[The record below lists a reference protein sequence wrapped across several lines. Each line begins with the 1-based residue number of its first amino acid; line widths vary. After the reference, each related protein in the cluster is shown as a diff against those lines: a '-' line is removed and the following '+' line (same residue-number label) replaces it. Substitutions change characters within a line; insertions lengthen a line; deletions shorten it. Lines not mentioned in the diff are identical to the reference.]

1 MNRDTTTPTISIHF
15 SSRSEEWY
23 TPRIVVDRVLQVF
36 GQIDLDPASNSHRS
50 PSVPA
55 RRHLTKAD
63 DGLACDWHGRVFL
76 NPPYGRDV
84 KLWVAHLCNQYR
96 IGNTTE
102 AIGLLHARTDTAW
115 FSMLAD
121 YTLCFVRG
129 RLRFGGQSSSN
140 SAPFPSLIV
149 YLGTRHA
156 RFARAFGDLGSIYRQ
171 VATRPVVD

>member
-1 MNRDTTTPTISIHF
+1 MKPDAPAPTISIHF

-23 TPRIVVDRVLQVF
+23 TPSLVVDRVIRVF
-36 GQIDLDPASNSHRS
+36 GTIDLDPASNSRRS
-50 PSVPA
+50 PSIPA
-55 RRHLTKAD
+55 KRHFTKSD
-63 DGLACDWHGRVFL
+63 DGLSHDWLGRVFL

-84 KLWVAHLCNQYR
+84 KRWVKHLCDQYTA
-96 IGNTTE
+96 GNTTE

-129 RLRFGGQSSSN
+129 RLRFAGQSSCN

-149 YLGTRHA
+149 YLGDRHA
-156 RFARAFGDLGSIYRQ
+156 RFVAMFSDIGSIYRQ
-171 VATRPVVD
+171 VAPGSVVD

>member
-1 MNRDTTTPTISIHF
+1 MKPDIITPTISIHF

-23 TPRIVVDRVLQVF
+23 TPSIVVERVMRVF
-36 GQIDLDPASNSHRS
+36 GKIDLDPASNSNNS
-50 PSVPA
+50 PSIPA
-55 RRHLTKAD
+55 KRHFTKAD
-63 DGLACDWHGRVFL
+63 DGLSRDWHGRVFL

-96 IGNTTE
+96 VGNTTE
-102 AIGLLHARTDTAW
+102 AIALLHARNDTAW
-115 FSMLAD
+115 FSMLAN

-149 YLGTRHA
+149 YLGNRHA

-171 VATRPVVD
+171 VTDHPVVD